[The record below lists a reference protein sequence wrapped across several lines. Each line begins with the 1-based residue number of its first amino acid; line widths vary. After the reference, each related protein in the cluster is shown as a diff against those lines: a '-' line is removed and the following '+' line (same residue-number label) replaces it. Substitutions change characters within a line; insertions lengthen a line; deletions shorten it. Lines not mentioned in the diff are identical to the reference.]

1 MAWLALV
8 SLLWIGLHLG
18 IAGTGVRAALVARIG
33 ENGFR
38 GLFSL
43 ASIAAI
49 LMLVTAW
56 RAAPHVPLWTMPDWF
71 DGIVVLLMLPAFLL
85 FLAAVAAPNPT
96 AVAGKLDE
104 AGPRGIQRITRH
116 PMLWAF
122 AIWAAL
128 HLLAKGDLAAVL
140 FFGAFLA
147 TALAGMPS
155 IDAKLARRD
164 PALWARLAP
173 ATSIL
178 PFGAVLAGRNH
189 IAWGEIPLLA
199 WILGPIAW
207 AAMILLHPWLFGVPV
222 L

>member
-1 MAWLALV
+1 MGGLTLASLV
-8 SLLWIGLHLG
+8 WVGLHLG
-18 IAGTGVRAALVARIG
+18 IAGTGVRATLLARIG

-43 ASIAAI
+43 ASLAAI

-71 DGIVVLLMLPAFLL
+71 DGIVILLMLPAFLL

-96 AVAGKLDE
+96 AVAGKLGE

-155 IDAKLARRD
+155 IDAKLARRE
-164 PALWARLAP
+164 PALWACLAS

-189 IAWGEIPLLA
+189 VAWGEIPLLA
-199 WILGPIAW
+199 WILGPTAW
-207 AAMILLHPWLFGVPV
+207 AALVLLHPWLFGVPV
-222 L
+222 F